1 MNILSAIRKFFS
13 SDLGKTIR
21 NWMGGIGLFLMSLF
35 TGEYTDTMTAFAIR
49 SLMEGKA
56 TDARRIYDDVCVPE
70 QENLLREW
78 YRTGSAHRPLVL

>member
-56 TDARRIYDDVCVPE
+56 TDARRISGSGIERTAPTVPWFCSG
-70 QENLLREW
+70 LWRK
-78 YRTGSAHRPLVL
+78 YRS